1 MVKDFRNELMK
12 QVDVYC
18 QKYCIIE
25 NHELI
30 TATVL
35 DPRYKRLTFLSSD
48 KDRNSWYKAALNTIQ
63 GEFSRNLKLIFKLN

>member
-1 MVKDFRNELMK
+1 MVRDFKTELMK

-25 NHELI
+25 NPELI

-35 DPRYKRLTFLSSD
+35 DPRYKKLIFLSSE
-48 KDRNSWYKAALNTIQ
+48 KERNRWYNIATKTIQ
-63 GEFSRNLKLIFKLN
+63 GE